1 MDRIYTEK
9 DYKTKVDKAAEPKEE
24 SLTGIRKTLRD
35 MGFSDKSIGYDNI
48 SGAVTLNGRKLMT
61 PSYLDDEAGVS
72 YAKASDIQ
80 KSVVDYFKDSR
91 NPVVRVSDAYAA
103 AAGEYG
109 LAGNGLSYGNGTVSI
124 GGMPLEVMYI
134 DDSGKAWARQSD
146 VYDLVQAYADNTGV
160 VSPNAIAERYERE
173 YLSDIKDRINK
184 LENREEFSYDP
195 DSDPVYIA
203 YRNKYMREG
212 DRASR
217 DAMANYSAQT
227 GGYTNSAAVTAGAL
241 ANQYYA
247 QQLTD
252 TIPTLAEQAYRRYYD
267 AFQMDADLI
276 GRLAEAYENAYNNA
290 MDANE
295 MTADNA
301 RYAANSIIDR
311 DNAEYEK
318 MLSEH
323 NREWEEI
330 FNEQSLED
338 ALRDG
343 YWTDI
348 LNSQQVRENELDSS
362 EKEIFLEYYRRIL
375 EAQIEG
381 ETLDNKKKR
390 AEIGAKYGL

>member
-1 MDRIYTEK
+1 MDRIYTER
-9 DYKTKVDKAAEPKEE
+9 DERTKVGVNAEPKQE

-35 MGFSDKSIGYDNI
+35 MGFSDKSIGYDNK

-80 KSVVDYFKDSR
+80 KSVVDYFKDSK

-124 GGMPLEVMYI
+124 GGMPLDVMYI

-160 VSPNAIAERYERE
+160 ESPNSIAERYERE
-173 YLSDIKDRINK
+173 YLSDITDRINK

-203 YRNKYMREG
+203 YRNKYMRES
-212 DRASR
+212 DRAGR
-217 DAMANYSAQT
+217 DAMASYSAQT

-252 TIPTLAEQAYRRYYD
+252 TIPALAEQAYRRYYD
-267 AFQMDADLI
+267 AYQMDAELI
-276 GRLAEAYENAYNNA
+276 GRLVEAYETAYNNA

-301 RYAANSIIDR
+301 RYAANSIVDR
-311 DNAEYEK
+311 DSAEYEK

-323 NREWEEI
+323 NREWEGI

-343 YWTDI
+343 YWTDV
-348 LNSQQVRENELDSS
+348 LNSQQMRENELDSS

-381 ETLDNKKKR
+381 EDLDNKKTR
-390 AEIGAKYGL
+390 AEISAKYGL